1 MTGQRVAPAQ
11 LLQTEGTLEVGLLV
25 AGEDVPLEV
34 VPAVEARV
42 AVWILAP
49 VLFRGRLWEVE
60 AVWVRGRGG
69 GGGGGGWLAREG
81 MAGMHVG
88 TWCHGPWLERVL
100 GERERIRLHSIGEHP
115 TLNIE
120 TWRGAA
126 EEDSHHSWYSLDGQE
141 TGACL

>member
-49 VLFRGRLWEVE
+49 ILFRGRLWEVE
-60 AVWVRGRGG
+60 AVWVRDRGG
-69 GGGGGGWLAREG
+69 GGAWLERGG

-88 TWCHGPWLERVL
+88 TWCHGPLLERVL
-100 GERERIRLHSIGEHP
+100 GERERIRLHSIGEH
-115 TLNIE
+115 
-120 TWRGAA
+120 
-126 EEDSHHSWYSLDGQE
+126 
-141 TGACL
+141 